1 MCHKISY
8 LIKTIAHPDGTA
20 TIVKWRL
27 PAKFASLSCDVGHLK
42 RSLRPCWAAKH
53 AQLDPFF
60 IEPVAIFSSN
70 FVLAG
75 VPSQGICAFKEGVVV
90 TVGDLDPLMSLVN
103 EELLLL
109 GDVAVPLAPGLV
121 CDRLA
126 DDVNGPRHGF
136 ADLDRDDLQVVS
148 YKPWLHWRKIRC

>member
-1 MCHKISY
+1 MI
-8 LIKTIAHPDGTA
+8 ITIAHPDGTA

-27 PAKFASLSCDVGHLK
+27 PAKFASLCCDVGDLE
-42 RSLRPCWAAKH
+42 RSLRPCWATKH
-53 AQLDPFF
+53 AQLNPFF
-60 IEPVAIFSSN
+60 IKPVAIFSPN

-109 GDVAVPLAPGLV
+109 GDVALPLGPGLV
-121 CDRLA
+121 CDWLA
-126 DDVNGPRHGF
+126 NDVNGPRHGF
-136 ADLDRDDLQVVS
+136 ANLDRDYLQVVS